1 MDAYESFFDE
11 YVDFMLRY
19 EEGGSSVKMLVD
31 YSSMMARYAETMQS
45 LDEIYSD
52 SLSAADATYYAE
64 VMARITARLA
74 ELSE

>member
-1 MDAYESFFDE
+1 
-11 YVDFMLRY
+11 MLRY
-19 EEGGSSVKMLVD
+19 EEGGSSVQMLVD

-45 LDEIYSD
+45 LDEIDSD
-52 SLSAADATYYAE
+52 SLSVADAAYYAE